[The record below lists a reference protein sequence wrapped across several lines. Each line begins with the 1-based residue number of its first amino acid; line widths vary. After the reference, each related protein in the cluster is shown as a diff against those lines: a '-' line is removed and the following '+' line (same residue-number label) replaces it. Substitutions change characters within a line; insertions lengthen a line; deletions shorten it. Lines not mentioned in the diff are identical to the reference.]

1 MIPIC
6 VLNCLFAE
14 QKASQIMGCL
24 CFQTVTREEGW
35 AGLGWAGPGGHRGH
49 LLTQVAGRD
58 HGTRW
63 GHWSGAGNDHTDIYI
78 MATIYCLLV
87 QNTNNIS

>member
-35 AGLGWAGPGGHRGH
+35 AGLGWAGRTQGTSPEPGGW
-49 LLTQVAGRD
+49 AGPWD
-58 HGTRW
+58 KV

>member
-6 VLNCLFAE
+6 VLNCLFGE

-35 AGLGWAGPGGHRGH
+35 AGLGWAGLGTSPIPWSRPATWDTDNGEDTGQG
-49 LLTQVAGRD
+49 LVMITLT
-58 HGTRW
+58 
-63 GHWSGAGNDHTDIYI
+63 S
-78 MATIYCLLV
+78 
-87 QNTNNIS
+87 ISWPQFIVY